1 MTMRAKYRFQVALLV
16 LLAGCAMVGP
26 RFSEHPASTA
36 SIPTN
41 SVHLIIFSLH
51 DKEYFHPYYATEAL
65 IEIDGVENGAVAVGS
80 FRMLTLMPGR
90 HRLAAHYRFWSGRCD
105 VVVDLE
111 GGMRY
116 FAEVTPWFSFT
127 HPSAKPAAPGEYSA
141 LNLLAW
147 IHPLGEMAVM
157 QSNPCGGFTIGLE
170 VEAAALPKL
179 ANLPAWP

>member
-1 MTMRAKYRFQVALLV
+1 MRASCWSQAAVLV
-16 LLAGCAMVGP
+16 FLAGCAMTGP

-36 SIPTN
+36 SIATD
-41 SVHLIIFSLH
+41 SVHLIIFSIH
-51 DKEYFHPYYATEAL
+51 DKEYFPPYYATEAL
-65 IEIDGVENGAVAVGS
+65 VEIDGADSGAVAVGS
-80 FRMLTLMPGR
+80 FRMLSLTPGR

-111 GGMRY
+111 GGTRY
-116 FAEVTPWFSFT
+116 FAEVSPWFSFT
-127 HPSAKPAAPGEYSA
+127 HPSAEPAARGEYSA
-141 LNLLAW
+141 FNLLAW

-170 VEAAALPKL
+170 DEATALPKL